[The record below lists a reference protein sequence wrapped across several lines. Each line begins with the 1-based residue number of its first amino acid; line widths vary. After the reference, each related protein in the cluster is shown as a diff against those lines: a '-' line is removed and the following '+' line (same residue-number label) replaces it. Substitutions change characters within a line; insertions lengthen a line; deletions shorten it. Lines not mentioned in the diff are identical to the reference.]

1 VGATTLHTF
10 LADLFRAYSDDTGA
24 TRVHISGDDAVFDDR
39 PGTYPFDVAGQV
51 PGLPLQG
58 ELYPRIWPT
67 DNNR

>member
-1 VGATTLHTF
+1 M
-10 LADLFRAYSDDTGA
+10 
-24 TRVHISGDDAVFDDR
+24 GDDAVFDDR

-67 DNNR
+67 DDNR